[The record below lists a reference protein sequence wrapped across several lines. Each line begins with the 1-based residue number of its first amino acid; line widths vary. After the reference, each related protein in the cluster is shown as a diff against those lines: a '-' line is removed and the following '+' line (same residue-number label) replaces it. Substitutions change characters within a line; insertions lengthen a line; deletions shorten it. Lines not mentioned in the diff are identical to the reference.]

1 MLRFL
6 LATALLGFSLVDAG
20 QVISRMRPRRLVRA
34 DAHQPGSARDADG
47 VGPERDMQQFEVA
60 IERLQRSPNRLAA
73 LKTMLDYLE
82 RARDHPRDIRARSVC
97 LWEPAFRTHIATS
110 DGGLQA
116 LQAAGFDEIA
126 KDDRGTPFLVMRRL
140 DQRVVR
146 KVIAITA
153 AKLASA
159 EAEADYEG
167 VAQASAS
174 VDGGDAGASGGGGGG
189 GARDTDSR
197 GGGGDRRGGGG
208 SSDDEDDL
216 AKSES
221 TEGESV
227 ERALVKQISGMISGL
242 IHELERQT
250 GGSADANVSDARGG
264 AADNSSSRAAPSPPV
279 HFRVY
284 RSPSFPGFPPGGL
297 PFLPGGLGG
306 AVGGDGDEEGE
317 VAVLERRLRAA
328 SLPAEAE
335 EVAMRE
341 LKRLRR
347 MSPMHSECAAH

>member
-1 MLRFL
+1 
-6 LATALLGFSLVDAG
+6 
-20 QVISRMRPRRLVRA
+20 
-34 DAHQPGSARDADG
+34 
-47 VGPERDMQQFEVA
+47 MQQFEVA

-174 VDGGDAGASGGGGGG
+174 VDGGDAGASGGGAFFEARPVVLFFGLVERLHGILKPVPGPSDAKAAAEAPEAWVDPMKERLRSQEQELLQQLGELLREYEEEFLVAESAHEVFDVLGLHGAIG
-189 GARDTDSR
+189 GA
-197 GGGGDRRGGGG
+197 
-208 SSDDEDDL
+208 
-216 AKSES
+216 
-221 TEGESV
+221 
-227 ERALVKQISGMISGL
+227 GL
-242 IHELERQT
+242 E
-250 GGSADANVSDARGG
+250 
-264 AADNSSSRAAPSPPV
+264 PW
-279 HFRVY
+279 
-284 RSPSFPGFPPGGL
+284 
-297 PFLPGGLGG
+297 LGG
-306 AVGGDGDEEGE
+306 A
-317 VAVLERRLRAA
+317 
-328 SLPAEAE
+328 
-335 EVAMRE
+335 
-341 LKRLRR
+341 
-347 MSPMHSECAAH
+347 